1 MRANARARERIAGV
15 LAALPPVEHALAYGS
30 AVLADASVAGPERAL
45 DVLVAVR
52 DPAAWHDANA
62 TRNPS
67 HYAWHARLGGGRAIH
82 GAATTLGA
90 DAHYNARLRDERGR
104 AYKYGVV
111 DVRDVVD
118 DLERWKH
125 LFVAERMHKPHE
137 TARACAAIVNAQAR
151 NARSA
156 ANAALLTLPET
167 FSELDFHRAI
177 VRLSYDGDVR
187 FAFAAED
194 GLKIERIARSNGE
207 AMREMYEDVVRELKG
222 VETSAS
228 TWRQDK
234 SPEATRERIDAL
246 PATVTTMLNRVEVGD
261 DAERV
266 GDAVRACLRRIVR
279 ASTLRQAVAGLLT
292 TSPMK
297 TLAYVGAKFFKAA
310 SSRATNSSN
319 DAR

>member
-1 MRANARARERIAGV
+1 M
-15 LAALPPVEHALAYGS
+15 
-30 AVLADASVAGPERAL
+30 
-45 DVLVAVR
+45 
-52 DPAAWHDANA
+52 
-62 TRNPS
+62 
-67 HYAWHARLGGGRAIH
+67 
-82 GAATTLGA
+82 
-90 DAHYNARLRDERGR
+90 
-104 AYKYGVV
+104 
-111 DVRDVVD
+111 
-118 DLERWKH
+118 
-125 LFVAERMHKPHE
+125 
-137 TARACAAIVNAQAR
+137 
-151 NARSA
+151 
-156 ANAALLTLPET
+156 
-167 FSELDFHRAI
+167 
-177 VRLSYDGDVR
+177 
-187 FAFAAED
+187 
-194 GLKIERIARSNGE
+194 KIERIARSNGE

-292 TSPMK
+292 TSPTK